1 MTAPERPVR
10 AFQSR
15 GYSLPVADDVAP
27 TSRTTSDKEDS
38 ASLYG
43 RIDV

>member
-10 AFQSR
+10 EFQSR
-15 GYSLPVADDVAP
+15 SYSLPVAEDVAP
-27 TSRTTSDKEDS
+27 TRTNSEKEES

-43 RIDV
+43 RIDI

>member
-10 AFQSR
+10 QFVSR
-15 GYSLPVADDVAP
+15 SYSLPVAEDVAP
-27 TSRTTSDKEDS
+27 VRTESEKESS

>member
-10 AFQSR
+10 EFQSR
-15 GYSLPVADDVAP
+15 SFSLPVAEDVAP
-27 TSRTTSDKEDS
+27 TRTNSVKEDS

-43 RIDV
+43 RIDI